1 MRLAIS
7 LSLALG
13 LTAGSVLAGTGTGTV
28 TFIHFNDLHAHLTP
42 HTDLVPAPENGPDAT
57 RIVEHG
63 GLARA
68 ATLIKQI
75 RATNPRSVLM
85 NIGDTYHGGVEALY
99 TRGNAIVAPMNLLG
113 VDVGVP
119 GNWDFAYGPAV
130 TRARFGS
137 TTPLATRVA
146 EMLSGGEIARPNYPN
161 LAANARYSTGLEFLP
176 ATLIKDLNGVKV
188 GFIGL
193 TSDIV
198 AEMSPALA
206 IGFTFIQGE
215 AAYKTLIERH
225 AAALRAQNVDLVVV
239 MSELGIHK
247 DHRLA
252 QIVRRGSVDVFFSA
266 HTHEATFTP
275 LTSTSGALVV
285 EAGNDGYLG
294 RMDITVRQGRVSDRR
309 WTLLEIGATI
319 PDDARV
325 ARAVAAARAPFL
337 ADNVA
342 MSVPMPGV
350 EQTLTRR
357 IDTVVGYTAQ
367 PLDRRHALES
377 SFNNFVT
384 DMLRTAAGT
393 QLALAPGFRF
403 DSPLPAPAMLLE
415 DNTVA
420 TGAITL
426 EDVYRYFPVV
436 YTLAIGQTDGAGLRN
451 LLEGALTQVYSSDAF
466 RQAGGWTP
474 GLSGL
479 RADVDLSKPD
489 GQRVL
494 TLSHTDGSPIL
505 PDEKLVVAGCR
516 RPVDTAD
523 TLCGYTGFSN
533 ITPLLDPATGKPYTA
548 ADFFVHA
555 LAAGYGPAAARDS
568 LHDVSATPV
577 WPAAPFVQPLP

>member
-7 LSLALG
+7 LILALG
-13 LTAGSVLAGTGTGTV
+13 LAAGSVQAGIGTGTV

-68 ATLIKQI
+68 ATLIKRI

-99 TRGNAIVAPMNLLG
+99 TNGNAIVAPMNLLG

-130 TRARFGS
+130 TRARFGAG
-137 TTPLATRVA
+137 TPLATRIA
-146 EMLSGGEIARPNYPN
+146 GMMSGSEIARPNYPN
-161 LAANARYSTGLEFLP
+161 LAANARYSTGRKFLP
-176 ATLIKDLNGVKV
+176 ATLVKEMNGVKV

-198 AEMSPALA
+198 AEMSPVLA
-206 IGFTFIQGE
+206 MGFTFTQGE
-215 AAYKTLIERH
+215 NAYKNLIERH
-225 AAALRAQNVDLVVV
+225 AAALRSQGVDLVVV

-247 DHRLA
+247 DYQLA
-252 QIVRRGSVDVFFSA
+252 QIVRRASVDVFFSA

-275 LTSTSGALVV
+275 LTSASGALVV

-294 RMDITVRQGRVSDRR
+294 RMDVTVDKGRVTSRR
-309 WTLLEIGATI
+309 WILLEIGADI
-319 PDDARV
+319 PEDARV

-337 ADNVA
+337 TDNVA
-342 MSVPMPGV
+342 MTVPMPGV

-367 PLDRRHALES
+367 SLDRRHALES
-377 SFNNFVT
+377 SFNNFFT
-384 DMLRTAAGT
+384 DLLRTASGT

-403 DSPLPAPAMLLE
+403 DSPMPAPQALLE

-436 YTLAIGQTDGAGLRN
+436 YTLATGRTDGAGLRN
-451 LLEGALTQVYSSDAF
+451 LLEGALTQVYSDDAF
-466 RQAGGWTP
+466 KQAGGWTP

-479 RADVDLSKPD
+479 QAEIDLSKPD

-494 TLSHTDGSPIL
+494 SLAHADGSPIL
-505 PDEKLVVAGCR
+505 PDETLTVAGCR
-516 RPVDTAD
+516 RPIDDADALCSYPGFNDIAPLVDPD
-523 TLCGYTGFSN
+523 TGN
-533 ITPLLDPATGKPYTA
+533 PYTV

-555 LAAGYGPAAARDS
+555 LAAGYGPTTARDS

>member
-1 MRLAIS
+1 MRRATLF
-7 LSLALG
+7 ALCLGFAAGG
-13 LTAGSVLAGTGTGTV
+13 LQAGTGTGTV

-42 HTDLVPAPENGPDAT
+42 HADLVPAPEDGPDAT

-63 GLARA
+63 GLART

-75 RATNPRSVLM
+75 RSSNPRSVLM

-99 TRGNAIVAPMNLLG
+99 TNGNAIVAPMNLLG

-130 TRARFGS
+130 TRARFGAGA
-137 TTPLATRVA
+137 PLASRMA
-146 EMLSGGEIARPNYPN
+146 GLMSGSDVARPNYPN
-161 LAANARYSTGLEFLP
+161 LAANARYSTGREFLP
-176 ATLIKDLNGVKV
+176 ATLIKDLDGVKV

-206 IGFTFIQGE
+206 MGFTFTQGE
-215 AAYKTLIERH
+215 AAYKELIERY
-225 AAALRAQNVDLVVV
+225 AAALRTQGVDLVVV

-247 DHRLA
+247 DHQLA
-252 QIVRRGSVDVFFSA
+252 QIIRQGSVDVFFSA
-266 HTHEATFTP
+266 HTHEATFEP
-275 LTSTSGALVV
+275 LNSASGALVV

-294 RMDITVRQGRVSDRR
+294 RMDVTVSKGRVTARQWR
-309 WTLLEIGATI
+309 LLEIGAGI
-319 PDDARV
+319 PEDVRV
-325 ARAVAAARAPFL
+325 AGAIAAARAPFL

-342 MSVPMPGV
+342 MTVPMPGV
-350 EQTLTRR
+350 EQVLRQR
-357 IDTVVGYTAQ
+357 IDTVIGYTAQ

-377 SFNNFVT
+377 SFNNFFT

-403 DSPLPAPAMLLE
+403 DSPIPAPETLLE

-436 YTLAIGQTDGAGLRN
+436 YTLATGQTDGATLRA
-451 LLEGALTQVYSSDAF
+451 LLEGALTQVYSPEAF
-466 RQAGGWTP
+466 NQAGGWMP
-474 GLSGL
+474 GLAGL
-479 RADVDLSKPD
+479 RAEVDLNKPD

-494 TLSHTDGSPIL
+494 SLAHADGSPIL
-505 PDEKLVVAGCR
+505 PDETLTVAGCR
-516 RPVDTAD
+516 RPIDEAD
-523 TLCGYTGFSN
+523 TLCSYPGFGN
-533 ITPLLDPATGKPYTA
+533 IAAFVDPATGSAYTV
-548 ADFFVHA
+548 ADFFVQA
-555 LAAGYGPAAARDS
+555 LANGYGPSAPRDS
-568 LHDVSATPV
+568 LQDLSGTAV
-577 WPAAPFVQPLP
+577 WPETTFVQPLQ